1 VKARETQE
9 GPVQDGLGKSA
20 DVVGGTAVAG
30 TLTDPDPPGRSLFQD
45 SLRRFFRNPTGV
57 VGLAVVLFFVVMSL
71 LAPVLRPYDAA
82 TDRNLR
88 LRLAP
93 PSWTLSPDERAE
105 LSGNADMEITRWTLP
120 FGTDENGRDLLVR
133 VWHGGRISLRVGL
146 LAVAIAAVIGVLL
159 GLVAG
164 YSGGWFD
171 TVIVWLVDIL
181 LAFPGILLA
190 IAIVATLGPS
200 LTNALIAI
208 SITQIPSYVRIT
220 RSVVLGLRE
229 SEYVQAAKA
238 LGGGGSRVVFRHIFP
253 NSLSP
258 IMVQLTLSIGIAIL
272 DVAALGFLGLGAQPP
287 DPEWGV
293 MIRDGYRQ
301 FLRAPWMSIFPGLAI
316 FLSVVGFNLLGD
328 AIRDVLDPRLKNV
341 S

>member
-1 VKARETQE
+1 M
-9 GPVQDGLGKSA
+9 SA
-20 DVVGGTAVAG
+20 DAATTGSQANADEVRS
-30 TLTDPDPPGRSLFQD
+30 RSLLQD

-57 VGLAVVLFFVVMSL
+57 VGLVIVLFFVLMSL
-71 LAPVLRPYDAA
+71 LAPILRPYDAT

-88 LRLAP
+88 LRLSP
-93 PSWTLSPDERAE
+93 PSWTLSPAERTE
-105 LSGNADMEITRWTLP
+105 LGDDANMEIGRWTLP

-133 VWHGGRISLRVGL
+133 VWHGGRISLRIGIA
-146 LAVAIAAVIGVLL
+146 AVAISSIIGVLL
-159 GLVAG
+159 GLFAG
-164 YSGGWFD
+164 YVGGRVD
-171 TVIVWLVDIL
+171 LVVVWLMDIL
-181 LAFPGILLA
+181 QAFPGILLA

-220 RSVVLGLRE
+220 RSVVLGLRG

-238 LGGGGSRVVFRHIFP
+238 LGSGGPRIVFGHIFP

-258 IMVQLTLSIGIAIL
+258 IMVQLTLSIGSVIL
-272 DVAALGFLGLGAQPP
+272 EVAALGFLGLGAQPP
-287 DPEWGV
+287 NPEWGV

-301 FLRAPWMSIFPGLAI
+301 FSRAPWMSIFPGLAI

>member
-1 VKARETQE
+1 MSANSPATASARAE
-9 GPVQDGLGKSA
+9 
-20 DVVGGTAVAG
+20 AVR
-30 TLTDPDPPGRSLFQD
+30 GRSLLQD

-57 VGLAVVLFFVVMSL
+57 VGLVIVLFFVVMSL
-71 LAPVLRPYDAA
+71 LAPVLRPYDAS

-88 LRLAP
+88 LRLSP
-93 PSWTLSPDERAE
+93 PSWTLSPAERAE
-105 LSGNADMEITRWTLP
+105 LGDDANIDIGRWTLP

-133 VWHGGRISLRVGL
+133 VWHGGRISLRIGIA
-146 LAVAIAAVIGVLL
+146 AVAISSTIGVLL
-159 GLVAG
+159 GLFAG
-164 YSGGWFD
+164 YVGGRVD
-171 TVIVWLVDIL
+171 LVVVWLMDIL
-181 LAFPGILLA
+181 QAFPGILLA

-220 RSVVLGLRE
+220 RSVVLGLRG

-238 LGGGGSRVVFRHIFP
+238 LGSGGPRIVFGHILP

-258 IMVQLTLSIGIAIL
+258 IMVQLTLSIGSVIL
-272 DVAALGFLGLGAQPP
+272 EVAALGFLGLGAQPP

-301 FLRAPWMSIFPGLAI
+301 FSRAPWMSIFPGLAI

>member
-1 VKARETQE
+1 MATAEPAREQN
-9 GPVQDGLGKSA
+9 K
-20 DVVGGTAVAG
+20 
-30 TLTDPDPPGRSLFQD
+30 GRSLTQD
-45 SLRRFFRNPTGV
+45 AVARFFRNPTGL
-57 VGLAVVLFFVVMSL
+57 VGLSVITFFIAASL
-71 LAPVLRPYDAA
+71 LAPVLRPYDASR
-82 TDRNLR
+82 DRDLR
-88 LRLAP
+88 ARLSP
-93 PSWTLSPDERAE
+93 PSAE
-105 LSGNADMEITRWTLP
+105 HI
-120 FGTDENGRDLLVR
+120 FGTDELGRDLFTR
-133 VWHGGRISLRVGL
+133 VWYGGRISLRVGL
-146 LAVAIAAVIGVLL
+146 IAVSVAVVVGTLL

-164 YSGGWFD
+164 YFGGWLD
-171 TVIVWLVDIL
+171 IIIVWLVDIL

-208 SITQIPSYVRIT
+208 SITQIPIYVRLT

-229 SEYVQAAKA
+229 SEYVQAARS
-238 LGGGGSRVVFRHIFP
+238 LGSKSPRIIFSHILP

-258 IMVQLTLSIGIAIL
+258 LIVQLTLSVGTAIL

-287 DPEWGV
+287 NPEWGI

-341 S
+341 

>member
-1 VKARETQE
+1 MKAAEPR
-9 GPVQDGLGKSA
+9 GA
-20 DVVGGTAVAG
+20 AVAASSKDERTVRG
-30 TLTDPDPPGRSLFQD
+30 PTPTQD
-45 SLRRFFRNPTGV
+45 LLRRFFRNPTGII
-57 VGLAVVLFFVVMSL
+57 GLIIVIFFVMISL
-71 LAPVLRPYDAA
+71 LAPVLRPYDAT

-93 PSWTLSPDERAE
+93 PSWTLSAEERAALGE
-105 LSGNADMEITRWTLP
+105 SANREIGMWSLP

-146 LAVAIAAVIGVLL
+146 IAVGIASVIGVLL

-164 YSGGWFD
+164 YFGGWLD
-171 TVIVWLVDIL
+171 TIIVWMVDIL

-229 SEYVQAAKA
+229 SEYVQAARA
-238 LGGGGSRVVFRHIFP
+238 LGSNAPRVIFSHIFP

-258 IMVQLTLSIGIAIL
+258 IMVQLTLSIGVAIL

-287 DPEWGV
+287 NPEWGV

-316 FLSVVGFNLLGD
+316 FFSVVGFNLLGD

>member
-1 VKARETQE
+1 VRAAE
-9 GPVQDGLGKSA
+9 
-20 DVVGGTAVAG
+20 GGTAAVAG
-30 TLTDPDPPGRSLFQD
+30 TLSGTGEARKQSLLQE

-57 VGLAVVLFFVVMSL
+57 VGLAVVLFFVVMAL

-88 LRLAP
+88 LRLSP
-93 PSWTLSPDERAE
+93 PSWTLAPAERAE
-105 LSGNADMEITRWTLP
+105 LSDDANIEIDRWTLP

-133 VWHGGRISLRVGL
+133 VWHGGRISLRIGI
-146 LAVAIAAVIGVLL
+146 LAVAISSVIGVSL
-159 GLVAG
+159 GLLSG
-164 YSGGWFD
+164 YVRGWVD
-171 TVIVWLVDIL
+171 LVIVWLMDIL
-181 LAFPGILLA
+181 QAFPGILLA

-208 SITQIPSYVRIT
+208 SVTQIPNYVRIT

-238 LGGGGSRVVFRHIFP
+238 LGSGGLRIVFGHIFP

-258 IMVQLTLSIGIAIL
+258 IMVQLTLSIGTVIL
-272 DVAALGFLGLGAQPP
+272 EVAALGFLGLGAQPP

-328 AIRDVLDPRLKNV
+328 AIRDVLDPRLRNV